1 MLVSQTCDLL
11 CLVLSEAGEM
21 KNETKDW
28 VSMRLTKEARQH
40 LKIYAAQHNMNM
52 SNALIRLVRQAR
64 TYKEGVEK
72 NG

>member
-11 CLVLSEAGEM
+11 CLALSEVREVE
-21 KNETKDW
+21 NETK
-28 VSMRLTKEARQH
+28 VCLSMRLTKEARQC

>member
-1 MLVSQTCDLL
+1 M
-11 CLVLSEAGEM
+11 E
-21 KNETKDW
+21 NETKDW
-28 VSMRLTKEARQH
+28 VSMRLTKEARQY

>member
-1 MLVSQTCDLL
+1 MLVSRTCDLL
-11 CLVLSEAGEM
+11 CLVLSEVGEM

-28 VSMRLTKEARQH
+28 VSMRLTKEARQC

-52 SNALIRLVRQAR
+52 SNALIRLVRQVR

>member
-11 CLVLSEAGEM
+11 CLAWSEVGEM
-21 KNETKDW
+21 ENETKDW
-28 VSMRLTKEARQH
+28 VSMRLTKEARQC

>member
-1 MLVSQTCDLL
+1 MLVSRTCDLL
-11 CLVLSEAGEM
+11 CLVLSEVGEM

-28 VSMRLTKEARQH
+28 VSMRLTKEARQY

>member
-11 CLVLSEAGEM
+11 CLVLSEVGEM

-28 VSMRLTKEARQH
+28 VSMRLTKEARQY

>member
-11 CLVLSEAGEM
+11 CLALSEVREVE
-21 KNETKDW
+21 NETKAW
-28 VSMRLTKEARQH
+28 VSMRLTKEARQC